1 MTDKTRTYAEGIEF
15 TAEVPDEF
23 AGILTPEAV
32 AFVAKLSREYRGRV
46 DDLLAKRAERQERIS
61 AGEMPDFL
69 PETREIREGD
79 WKISAIPDDLQ
90 DRRVELTGPPDRKM
104 TINALN
110 SGASCWMADFED
122 ANCPTWHNMLESQ
135 LNMKEAI
142 ERTITFDDPKT
153 GKHYELKEDVAV
165 ILARPRGWHLFEK
178 HMLVDGEQVPGGLF
192 DFGLYFFHNAQTL
205 LDNGS
210 GPYFYLPKLESHLE
224 ARLWNDV
231 FELAQ
236 DELGIPRGTIKA
248 TVLIETILA
257 TFEMHEILY
266 ELREHSAGLNCGRW
280 DYIFSYIKKFR
291 EEDMLLPDRNLV
303 TMTVP
308 FMRAYSLL
316 TIKTCHQRGA
326 HAMGGMAAQIPRSD
340 DPEWTEFANNKV
352 REDKEREAKDG
363 HDGTWVAHPGMV
375 GLAKEVF
382 DEYMPQPNQVHKI
395 PDVSPSAADLL
406 EKPEGQ
412 ITMDGFRNN
421 ISVGVQYLAAWL
433 AGRGA
438 VPVFNLMEDS
448 ATAEISRAQV
458 WQWIHH
464 QRGILEDGTEVTEDL
479 FNETLEEELEKIKT
493 DIVGPERWEQD
504 EFGKAA
510 ELFARISTDD
520 EFVELL
526 TIVQTPRTGT
536 EARPSAPV
544 LLPRSVGHVST
555 PHDVKEGAPC
565 AQLAHM

>member
-1 MTDKTRTYAEGIEF
+1 MVEKNTYGEGVEV
-15 TAEVPDEF
+15 TKEVPEEF
-23 AGILTPEAV
+23 RGILSPEAV
-32 AFVAKLSREYRGRV
+32 AFVARLAREFTG
-46 DDLLAKRAERQERIS
+46 RAEELLQARQDRQASID
-61 AGEMPDFL
+61 AGQMPDFL
-69 PETREIREGD
+69 PETKDVREGD
-79 WKISAIPDDLQ
+79 WTIAPIPADLQ

-135 LNMKEAI
+135 LNLKEAN
-142 ERTITFDDPKT
+142 ERTIAFDDPNS
-153 GKHYELKEDVAV
+153 GKHYELNDETAV
-165 ILARPRGWHLFEK
+165 ILARPRGWHLWEK
-178 HMLVDGEQVPGGLF
+178 HVLVDGKQVPGGLF

-205 LDNGS
+205 IDSGS
-210 GPYFYLPKLESHLE
+210 GPYFYLPKMESHLE

-231 FELAQ
+231 FNLAQ

-248 TVLIETILA
+248 TCLIETILA
-257 TFEMHEILY
+257 TFEMDEILY

-291 EEDMLLPDRNLV
+291 EKDMLLPDRNDV

-316 TIKTCHQRGA
+316 TIQTCHRRGA

-352 REDKEREAKDG
+352 REDKEREAEDG

-375 GLAKEVF
+375 GLAKEAF
-382 DEYMPQPNQVHKI
+382 DEHMPQPNQISNKRE
-395 PDVSPSAADLL
+395 DVSVTAADLL
-406 EKPEGQ
+406 EKPEGP

-421 ISVGVQYLAAWL
+421 ISVGVQYLGAWL

-438 VPVFNLMEDS
+438 VPVFNLMEDA

-464 QRGILEDGTEVTEDL
+464 DQGILEDGTEVTPDL
-479 FNETLEEELEKIKT
+479 FRTTLDEELEKIKN
-493 DIVGPERWEQD
+493 DIVGPERWEND
-504 EFGKAA
+504 EFGTAA
-510 ELFARISTDD
+510 ELFDRISTQDD
-520 EFVELL
+520 FVEFL
-526 TIVQTPRTGT
+526 T
-536 EARPSAPV
+536 
-544 LLPRSVGHVST
+544 LPGYEYL
-555 PHDVKEGAPC
+555 D
-565 AQLAHM
+565 

>member
-1 MTDKTRTYAEGIEF
+1 MAETRTFEEGV
-15 TAEVPDEF
+15 EVNAPIPEEF

-32 AFVAKLSREYRGRV
+32 SFVAGLSREFSGRV
-46 DDLLAKRAERQERIS
+46 DELLAKRAERQERIN

-79 WKISAIPDDLQ
+79 WKISPIPGDLQ

-122 ANCPTWHNMLESQ
+122 ANCPTWNNMLESQ

-153 GKHYELKEDVAV
+153 GKHYELNDEVAV
-165 ILARPRGWHLFEK
+165 ILMRPRGWHLFEK
-178 HMLVDGEQVPGGLF
+178 HMIVDGKRVPAGIF
-192 DFGLYFFHNAQTL
+192 DFGLYFFHNARTL

-210 GPYFYLPKLESHLE
+210 GPYFYLPKMESHLE
-224 ARLWNDV
+224 ARLWNDI
-231 FELAQ
+231 FNRAQ
-236 DELGIPRGTIKA
+236 DELGIPRGTLKA
-248 TVLIETILA
+248 TCLIETILA

-280 DYIFSYIKKFR
+280 DYIFSYIKKLR
-291 EEDMLLPDRNLV
+291 EHDMLLPDRNSV

-352 REDKEREAKDG
+352 REDKEREARDG

-375 GLAKEVF
+375 GLAMEVF
-382 DEYMPQPNQVHKI
+382 NEYMPQPNQLDKI
-395 PDVSPSAADLL
+395 PDVNPSAADLL
-406 EKPEGQ
+406 EKPEGK

-421 ISVGVQYLAAWL
+421 ISVGVQYIAAWL

-438 VPVFNLMEDS
+438 VPIFNLMEDT

-464 QRGILEDGTEVTEDL
+464 PKGVLDDGTEVTVGL
-479 FNETLEEELEKIKT
+479 FRQVLDEELEKIKT

-510 ELFARISTDD
+510 ELFDKISTQD
-520 EFVELL
+520 EFVEFL
-526 TIVQTPRTGT
+526 T
-536 EARPSAPV
+536 
-544 LLPRSVGHVST
+544 LPGYEYL
-555 PHDVKEGAPC
+555 D
-565 AQLAHM
+565 

>member
-1 MTDKTRTYAEGIEF
+1 MTDRTRAYAEGVEV
-15 TAEVPDEF
+15 TAEIPDEF
-23 AGILTPEAV
+23 AQILTPEAV
-32 AFVAKLSREYRGRV
+32 AFVAKLSREYRGTV
-46 DDLLAKRAERQERIS
+46 DDLLARRAERQQRIN

-69 PETREIREGD
+69 PETREIREDD
-79 WKISAIPDDLQ
+79 WKISPVPDDLQ

-142 ERTITFDDPKT
+142 ERTITFDDPNT
-153 GKHYELKEDVAV
+153 GKHYELNDEVAV

-178 HMLVDGEQVPGGLF
+178 HMLVDGKQVPGGLF
-192 DFGLYFFHNAQTL
+192 DFGLYFFHNARTL

-210 GPYFYLPKLESHLE
+210 GPYFYLPKMESHLE

-291 EEDMLLPDRNLV
+291 EQDMLLPDRNSV

-352 REDKEREAKDG
+352 REDKERDAQDG

-375 GLAKEVF
+375 GLAKEAF
-382 DEYMPQPNQVHKI
+382 DEYMPQPNQLDKI
-395 PDVSPSAADLL
+395 PDVDPSADDLL
-406 EKPEGQ
+406 EKPEGD

-438 VPVFNLMEDS
+438 VPVFNLMEDA

-464 QRGILEDGTEVTEDL
+464 ERGVLEDGTEVNEDL
-479 FNETLEEELEKIKT
+479 FNEILDEELEKIKT
-493 DIVGPERWEQD
+493 DIVGPERWETD
-504 EFGKAA
+504 EFGNAA

-520 EFVELL
+520 EFVEFL
-526 TIVQTPRTGT
+526 T
-536 EARPSAPV
+536 
-544 LLPRSVGHVST
+544 LPGFEYL
-555 PHDVKEGAPC
+555 D
-565 AQLAHM
+565 

>member
-1 MTDKTRTYAEGIEF
+1 MADTTRTYAEGVEF
-15 TAEVPDEF
+15 TAPVSEQFGE
-23 AGILTPEAV
+23 ILTPEAV
-32 AFVAKLSREYRGRV
+32 AFVAKLAREYSGRV
-46 DDLLAKRAERQERIS
+46 DELLAKRAERQERIN

-79 WKISAIPDDLQ
+79 WKIAPIPDALQ
-90 DRRVELTGPPDRKM
+90 DRRVEITGPPDRKM
-104 TINALN
+104 LINALN
-110 SGASCWMADFED
+110 CGAPTYMTDFED
-122 ANCPTWHNMLESQ
+122 ANCPTWSNMLDSQ
-135 LNMKEAI
+135 INLRDAI
-142 ERTITFDDPKT
+142 NRTITFDDPKT
-153 GKHYELKEDVAV
+153 GKHYTLNDEVA
-165 ILARPRGWHLFEK
+165 ILIARPRGWHLFEK
-178 HMLVDGEQVPGGLF
+178 HMLVDGKQVPGGIF
-192 DFGLYFFHNAQTL
+192 DFGFYFFHNAKNL
-205 LDNGS
+205 LDLGH
-210 GPYFYLPKLESHLE
+210 GPFFYLPKMESHLE
-224 ARLWNDV
+224 ARLWNDIFV
-231 FELAQ
+231 MAQ
-236 DELGIPRGTIKA
+236 DELGIPQGTIKA
-248 TVLIETILA
+248 TVLIETIMA

-266 ELREHSAGLNCGRW
+266 ELREHSSGLNCGRW

-291 EEDMLLPDRNLV
+291 EHDMLLPDRNMV

-375 GLAKEVF
+375 GLAKQAF
-382 DEYMPQPNQVHKI
+382 DQYMPQPNQIDKQR
-395 PDVSPSAADLL
+395 PDVNPSAADLL
-406 EKPEGQ
+406 EKPEGP

-438 VPVFNLMEDS
+438 VPVFNLMEDA

-464 QRGILEDGTEVTEDL
+464 PKGILEDGTEVTVEL
-479 FNETLEEELEKIKT
+479 FREVLDEELEKIKN

-504 EFGKAA
+504 EFVTAA
-510 ELFARISTDD
+510 ELFDRISTQD
-520 EFVELL
+520 EFVEFL
-526 TIVQTPRTGT
+526 T
-536 EARPSAPV
+536 
-544 LLPRSVGHVST
+544 LPGYEYL
-555 PHDVKEGAPC
+555 D
-565 AQLAHM
+565 

>member
-1 MTDKTRTYAEGIEF
+1 MAQTRQQYAEGVEF
-15 TAEVPDEF
+15 TAPIPDEF
-23 AGILTPEAV
+23 AEILTPEAV
-32 AFVAKLSREYRGRV
+32 AFVATLSREFGGRV
-46 DDLLAKRAERQERIS
+46 EEILQKRAERQERID

-69 PETREIREGD
+69 PETHEVREGD
-79 WKISAIPDDLQ
+79 WKIAPVPEDLQ

-110 SGASCWMADFED
+110 SGSSTWMADFED

-135 LNMKEAI
+135 FNLYEAAR
-142 ERTITFDDPKT
+142 RTITYDDPNT
-153 GKHYELKEDVAV
+153 GKQYELNEDLAV
-165 ILARPRGWHLFEK
+165 IIARPRGWHLLEK
-178 HMLVDGEQVPGGLF
+178 HMLVDGKQVPAGIF
-192 DFGLYFFHNAQTL
+192 DFGLYFFHNTQTL
-205 LDNGS
+205 LDLGS
-210 GPYFYLPKLESHLE
+210 GPYFYLPKMESHLE

-231 FELAQ
+231 FVMAQ
-236 DELGIPRGTIKA
+236 DELGVPQGTIKA

-266 ELREHSAGLNCGRW
+266 ELREHSSGLNCGRW

-291 EEDMLLPDRNLV
+291 EHDMLLPDRNLI

-352 REDKEREAKDG
+352 LEDKEREAQDG

-375 GLAKEVF
+375 GLAKQAF
-382 DEYMPQPNQVHKI
+382 DEHMPQPNQIDKQR
-395 PDVSPSAADLL
+395 PDVNPSAADLL
-406 EKPEGQ
+406 EKPEGP
-412 ITMDGFRNN
+412 ITMDGFRSN

-438 VPVFNLMEDS
+438 VPVFNLMEDA

-464 QRGILEDGTEVTEDL
+464 DQGILEDGTEVTVEL
-479 FNETLEEELEKIKT
+479 FREVLDEELDKIKN
-493 DIVGPERWEQD
+493 DIVGPERWEKD
-504 EFGKAA
+504 EFGTAA
-510 ELFARISTDD
+510 QLFDRISTQDD
-520 EFVELL
+520 FVEFL
-526 TIVQTPRTGT
+526 T
-536 EARPSAPV
+536 
-544 LLPRSVGHVST
+544 LPGYEYF
-555 PHDVKEGAPC
+555 D
-565 AQLAHM
+565 

>member
-1 MTDKTRTYAEGIEF
+1 MTEGTRTYAEGIQF
-15 TAEVPDEF
+15 TAEIPEEF
-23 AGILTPEAV
+23 QQILTPEAV

-46 DDLLAKRAERQERIS
+46 VELLQKRAERQERIS

-69 PETREIREGD
+69 PETKDVREGD
-79 WKISAIPDDLQ
+79 WEIAPIPDDLQ

-142 ERTITFDDPKT
+142 EGTIAFDDPDS
-153 GKHYELKEDVAV
+153 GKHYELHEETAV

-210 GPYFYLPKLESHLE
+210 GPYFYLPKMESHLE
-224 ARLWNDV
+224 ARLWNDA
-231 FELAQ
+231 FNLAQ
-236 DELGIPRGTIKA
+236 DELGLPRGTIKA

-291 EEDMLLPDRNLV
+291 EEDMLLPDRNSV

-375 GLAKEVF
+375 GLAKEAF
-382 DEYMPQPNQVHKI
+382 DEYMPQPNQIVKI
-395 PDVSPSAADLL
+395 PDVDPSAEDLL
-406 EKPEGQ
+406 EKPDGE

-438 VPVFNLMEDS
+438 VPVFNLMEDA

-464 QRGILEDGTEVTEDL
+464 DRGVLEDGTEVTEDL
-479 FNETLEEELEKIKT
+479 FNKTLEEELEKIKN
-493 DIVGPERWEQD
+493 DIVGPERWETD
-504 EFGKAA
+504 EFGNAA
-510 ELFARISTDD
+510 QLFARISTDD
-520 EFVELL
+520 EFVEFL
-526 TIVQTPRTGT
+526 T
-536 EARPSAPV
+536 
-544 LLPRSVGHVST
+544 LPGY
-555 PHDVKEGAPC
+555 EY
-565 AQLAHM
+565 LN

>member
-1 MTDKTRTYAEGIEF
+1 MTDKTRTYAEGIEL

-32 AFVAKLSREYRGRV
+32 AFLAKLSREYRGRV
-46 DDLLAKRAERQERIS
+46 EELLAMRAERQERIN

-79 WKISAIPDDLQ
+79 WKISPIPDDLQ

-142 ERTITFDDPKT
+142 EGTITFDDPKT
-153 GKHYELKEDVAV
+153 GKHYELNEDLAV

-210 GPYFYLPKLESHLE
+210 GPYFYLPKMESHLE

-231 FELAQ
+231 FETAQ
-236 DELGIPRGTIKA
+236 DELGIPQGTIKA
-248 TVLIETILA
+248 TVLIETIMA

-266 ELREHSAGLNCGRW
+266 ELREHSSGLNCGRW

-291 EEDMLLPDRNLV
+291 EHDMLLPDRNAV

-326 HAMGGMAAQIPRSD
+326 HAMGGMAAQIPRAD

-352 REDKEREAKDG
+352 LEDKEREAKDG
-363 HDGTWVAHPGMV
+363 H
-375 GLAKEVF
+375 
-382 DEYMPQPNQVHKI
+382 MPQPNQIDKQR
-395 PDVSPSAADLL
+395 PDVNPSAVDLL
-406 EKPEGQ
+406 EKPEGP

-438 VPVFNLMEDS
+438 VPVFNLMEDA

-464 QRGILEDGTEVTEDL
+464 ERGVLEDGTEVTPEL
-479 FNETLEEELEKIKT
+479 FRQVLDEELEKIKN

-504 EFGKAA
+504 EFGTAA
-510 ELFARISTDD
+510 QLFDRISTQD
-520 EFVELL
+520 EFVDFL
-526 TIVQTPRTGT
+526 T
-536 EARPSAPV
+536 
-544 LLPRSVGHVST
+544 LPGY
-555 PHDVKEGAPC
+555 EY
-565 AQLAHM
+565 

>member
-1 MTDKTRTYAEGIEF
+1 MEEQRYGEGIEV
-15 TAEVPDEF
+15 TAEVPEEF
-23 AGILTPEAV
+23 EEILTPEAV
-32 AFVAKLSREYRGRV
+32 GFVAKLAREFGNRV
-46 DDLLAKRAERQERIS
+46 DEILQARQERQERIN

-69 PETREIREGD
+69 PETEEIRKGD
-79 WKISAIPDDLQ
+79 WQIAAIPDDLQ

-142 ERTITFDDPKT
+142 GRTIAFDDPNS
-153 GKHYELKEDVAV
+153 GKHYELNDEVAV

-178 HMLVDGEQVPGGLF
+178 HMLVDGKEVPAGIF
-192 DFGLYFFHNAQTL
+192 DFGLYFFHNAQAL
-205 LDNGS
+205 LDIGS
-210 GPYFYLPKLESHLE
+210 GPYFYLPKMESHLE
-224 ARLWNDV
+224 ARLWNDIFV
-231 FELAQ
+231 VAQ
-236 DELGIPRGTIKA
+236 DELGIPQGTIKA

-291 EEDMLLPDRNLV
+291 EQDMLLPDRNSV

-308 FMRAYSLL
+308 FMRDYSLL
-316 TIKTCHQRGA
+316 TIKTCHQHGA

-375 GLAKEVF
+375 GLAKKAF
-382 DEYMPQPNQVHKI
+382 DEYMPQPNQIDKM
-395 PDVSPSAADLL
+395 PDVDVSAEDLI
-406 EKPEGQ
+406 EKPEGE

-421 ISVGVQYLAAWL
+421 VSVGVQYLAAWL

-438 VPVFNLMEDS
+438 VPVFNLMEDA

-464 QRGILEDGTEVTEDL
+464 DQGVLEDGTEVTEEL
-479 FNETLEEELEKIKT
+479 FRKVLDEELEKIK
-493 DIVGPERWEQD
+493 DIVGEDRWEND
-504 EFGKAA
+504 EFGNAA
-510 ELFARISTDD
+510 DLFARISTDD
-520 EFVELL
+520 EFVEFLTLPGYELL
-526 TIVQTPRTGT
+526 
-536 EARPSAPV
+536 
-544 LLPRSVGHVST
+544 
-555 PHDVKEGAPC
+555 K
-565 AQLAHM
+565 

>member
-1 MTDKTRTYAEGIEF
+1 MAQTRQYAEGVEF
-15 TAEVPDEF
+15 TAPIPDEF
-23 AGILTPEAV
+23 EQILTPGAV
-32 AFVAKLSREYRGRV
+32 AFVAKLSREFAGRV
-46 DDLLAKRAERQERIS
+46 DGLLQKRAERQERID

-69 PETREIREGD
+69 AGTREIREGD
-79 WKISAIPDDLQ
+79 WKIAPIPDDLQ

-135 LNMKEAI
+135 VNMRDAI
-142 ERTITFDDPKT
+142 NRTITFDDPRT
-153 GKHYELKEDVAV
+153 GKHYELNDEVAV

-178 HMLVDGEQVPGGLF
+178 HMVVDGRQVPGGLF
-192 DFGLYFFHNAQTL
+192 DFGVYFFHNARTL
-205 LDNGS
+205 LDMGS
-210 GPYFYLPKLESHLE
+210 GPYFYLPKMESHLE
-224 ARLWNDV
+224 ARLWNDI
-231 FELAQ
+231 FNLAQ

-257 TFEMHEILY
+257 TFEMDEILH

-291 EEDMLLPDRNLV
+291 EKDLLLPDRNQI

-316 TIKTCHQRGA
+316 CIKTCHKRGA
-326 HAMGGMAAQIPRSD
+326 HAMGGMAAQIPRGD

-352 REDKEREAKDG
+352 RQDKEREAKDG
-363 HDGTWVAHPGMV
+363 HDGTWIAHPGMIHI
-375 GLAKEVF
+375 AKEVF
-382 DEYMPQPNQVHKI
+382 DEHMPQPNQIDKHRD
-395 PDVSPSAADLL
+395 DVNPSAADLL
-406 EKPEGQ
+406 EKPEGD
-412 ITMDGFRNN
+412 ITMEGFRNN
-421 ISVGVQYLAAWL
+421 ISVGIQYLGAWL

-438 VPVFNLMEDS
+438 VPVFNLMEDA

-464 QRGILEDGTEVTEDL
+464 PKGVLNDGTEVNEDL
-479 FNETLEEELEKIKT
+479 FHKVMAEELEKIKN
-493 DIVGPERWEQD
+493 DIVGPERWEKD
-504 EFGKAA
+504 EFATAA

-520 EFVELL
+520 NFVEFL
-526 TIVQTPRTGT
+526 T
-536 EARPSAPV
+536 
-544 LLPRSVGHVST
+544 LPGYEYL
-555 PHDVKEGAPC
+555 D
-565 AQLAHM
+565 

>member
-1 MTDKTRTYAEGIEF
+1 MTDKTRTFAEGIEF
-15 TAEVPDEF
+15 TAEIPGEF
-23 AGILTPEAV
+23 EEILTPEAV

-46 DDLLAKRAERQERIS
+46 EELLAKRAERQGRIN
-61 AGEMPDFL
+61 AGEMPGFL
-69 PETREIREGD
+69 PETRDVREGD
-79 WKISAIPDDLQ
+79 WKIAPIPDDLQ

-135 LNMKEAI
+135 LNMKQAI
-142 ERTITFDDPKT
+142 EGTIDFDDPDS
-153 GKHYELKEDVAV
+153 GKHYELNEDTAV

-192 DFGLYFFHNAQTL
+192 DFGLYFFHNARTL

-210 GPYFYLPKLESHLE
+210 GPYFYLPKMESHLE
-224 ARLWNDV
+224 ARLWNDA
-231 FELAQ
+231 FNLAQ
-236 DELGIPRGTIKA
+236 DELGLPRGTIKA

-291 EEDMLLPDRNLV
+291 EEDMLLPDRNSV

-375 GLAKEVF
+375 GLAREAF
-382 DEYMPQPNQVHKI
+382 DEYMPQPNQLDKI
-395 PDVSPSAADLL
+395 PDVSPSAEDLL
-406 EKPEGQ
+406 EKPEGE

-438 VPVFNLMEDS
+438 VPVFNLMEDA

-464 QRGILEDGTEVTEDL
+464 DKGILEDGTTVTEDL

-493 DIVGPERWEQD
+493 DIVGPERWETD
-504 EFGKAA
+504 EFGNAA
-510 ELFARISTDD
+510 KLFARISTDD
-520 EFVELL
+520 EFVEFL
-526 TIVQTPRTGT
+526 T
-536 EARPSAPV
+536 
-544 LLPRSVGHVST
+544 LPGYEYL
-555 PHDVKEGAPC
+555 D
-565 AQLAHM
+565 

>member
-1 MTDKTRTYAEGIEF
+1 MTERTRTYAEGIEF
-15 TAEVPDEF
+15 TAEIPEEF
-23 AGILTPEAV
+23 EQILTPEAV
-32 AFVAKLSREYRGRV
+32 AFVAKLSRKYRGRV
-46 DDLLAKRAERQERIS
+46 VGLLEKRAERQERIN

-69 PETREIREGD
+69 PETKDVREGD
-79 WKISAIPDDLQ
+79 WKIAPIPDDLQ

-142 ERTITFDDPKT
+142 EGTISFDDPDS
-153 GKHYELKEDVAV
+153 GKHYQLHDDTAV

-192 DFGLYFFHNAQTL
+192 DFGLYFFHNARTL

-210 GPYFYLPKLESHLE
+210 GPYFYLPKMESHLE

-291 EEDMLLPDRNLV
+291 EEDMLLPDRNSV

-352 REDKEREAKDG
+352 REDKEREAQDG

-375 GLAKEVF
+375 GLAKEAF
-382 DEYMPQPNQVHKI
+382 DEYMPQPNQLDKI
-395 PDVSPSAADLL
+395 PDVDPSAEDLL
-406 EKPEGQ
+406 EKPEGN

-438 VPVFNLMEDS
+438 VPVFNLMEDA

-464 QRGILEDGTEVTEDL
+464 DRGILEDGTEVTEDL
-479 FNETLEEELEKIKT
+479 FNTTLEEELDKIKN
-493 DIVGPERWEQD
+493 DIVGPERWETD
-504 EFGKAA
+504 EFGNAA
-510 ELFARISTDD
+510 QLFARISTDN
-520 EFVELL
+520 EFVEFL
-526 TIVQTPRTGT
+526 T
-536 EARPSAPV
+536 
-544 LLPRSVGHVST
+544 LPGYEFL
-555 PHDVKEGAPC
+555 D
-565 AQLAHM
+565 

>member
-1 MTDKTRTYAEGIEF
+1 MAEQQFGEGVEITAPVPEEF
-15 TAEVPDEF
+15 QE
-23 AGILTPEAV
+23 ILTPDAV
-32 AFVAKLSREYRGRV
+32 GFVAKLTREFGGRV
-46 DDLLAKRAERQERIS
+46 DEILQARQERQERINN
-61 AGEMPDFL
+61 GEMPDFL
-69 PETREIREGD
+69 PETKEIREGD
-79 WKISAIPDDLQ
+79 WQISPIPEDLQ

-142 ERTITFDDPKT
+142 ERTIAFDDPNS
-153 GKHYELKEDVAV
+153 GKHYELNDEVAV

-178 HMLVDGEQVPGGLF
+178 HMLVDSKEVPGGIF

-205 LDNGS
+205 LDMGS

-224 ARLWNDV
+224 ARLWNDIFV
-231 FELAQ
+231 MAQ
-236 DELGIPRGTIKA
+236 DELGIPQGTIKA

-291 EEDMLLPDRNLV
+291 EQDMLLPDRNTV

-316 TIKTCHQRGA
+316 TIKTCHQHGA

-352 REDKEREAKDG
+352 REDKQREAQDG

-375 GLAKEVF
+375 GLAKEAF
-382 DEYMPQPNQVHKI
+382 DEYMPQPNQIDKI
-395 PDVSPSAADLL
+395 PDIDASAADLL
-406 EKPEGQ
+406 EKPEGE

-421 ISVGVQYLAAWL
+421 VSVGVQYLSAWL

-438 VPVFNLMEDS
+438 VPVFNLMEDA

-464 QRGILEDGTEVTEDL
+464 DQGVLEDGTEVTEEL
-479 FNETLEEELEKIKT
+479 FREVLDEELEKIR
-493 DIVGPERWEQD
+493 DIVGEERWEQD

-510 ELFARISTDD
+510 DLFARISTDD
-520 EFVELL
+520 EFVEFLTLPGYELL
-526 TIVQTPRTGT
+526 
-536 EARPSAPV
+536 
-544 LLPRSVGHVST
+544 
-555 PHDVKEGAPC
+555 K
-565 AQLAHM
+565 

>member
-1 MTDKTRTYAEGIEF
+1 MEEQRYGEGIEV
-15 TAEVPDEF
+15 TAEVPEEF
-23 AGILTPEAV
+23 EEILTPEAV
-32 AFVAKLSREYRGRV
+32 SFVAKLAREFSGRV
-46 DDLLAKRAERQERIS
+46 DEILQARQERQERIN

-69 PETREIREGD
+69 PETEEIRKGD
-79 WKISAIPDDLQ
+79 WQIAAIPDDLQ

-142 ERTITFDDPKT
+142 ERTIAFDDPSS
-153 GKHYELKEDVAV
+153 GKHYELNDEVAV

-178 HMLVDGEQVPGGLF
+178 HMLVDGKEVPAGIF
-192 DFGLYFFHNAQTL
+192 DFGLYFFHSAQAL
-205 LDNGS
+205 LDIGS
-210 GPYFYLPKLESHLE
+210 GPYFYLPKMESHLE
-224 ARLWNDV
+224 ARLWNDIFV
-231 FELAQ
+231 VAQ
-236 DELGIPRGTIKA
+236 DELGIPQGTIKA

-291 EEDMLLPDRNLV
+291 EQDMLLPDRNSV

-308 FMRAYSLL
+308 FMRDYSLL
-316 TIKTCHQRGA
+316 TIKTCHQHGA

-375 GLAKEVF
+375 GLAKKAF
-382 DEYMPQPNQVHKI
+382 DEYMPQPNQIDKM
-395 PDVSPSAADLL
+395 PDVDVSAEDLI
-406 EKPEGQ
+406 EKPEGE

-421 ISVGVQYLAAWL
+421 VSVGVQYLAAWL

-438 VPVFNLMEDS
+438 VPVFNLMEDA

-464 QRGILEDGTEVTEDL
+464 DQGVLEDGTEVTEEL
-479 FNETLEEELEKIKT
+479 FRKVLDEELEKIK
-493 DIVGPERWEQD
+493 DIVGEDRWEND
-504 EFGKAA
+504 EFGNAA
-510 ELFARISTDD
+510 DLFARISTDD
-520 EFVELL
+520 EFVEFLTLPGYELL
-526 TIVQTPRTGT
+526 
-536 EARPSAPV
+536 
-544 LLPRSVGHVST
+544 
-555 PHDVKEGAPC
+555 K
-565 AQLAHM
+565 